1 MPKKES
7 FLQKFYNAA
16 KEFAGFSTMP
26 TVDDVR
32 AVYGP
37 AQTLGAPEE
46 VRVAMDSQ
54 LYDSGVYSLIQHTV
68 ELGQMPMAEF
78 VGYGM
83 LQSMSQ
89 NGLLR
94 ACIETVA
101 DDMTRNWIKLEKGL
115 DDPDADADGE
125 ISPEEKERIKEEERE
140 GSTLVDEMMRT
151 MNKYHLR
158 EVFHDAQELV
168 GYEGGA
174 MIYIDTGAI
183 GEELKTPLNL
193 TNYTGELKMGDLKG
207 FIVVDPVNV
216 FPGLY
221 NSTDPLRTDYFV
233 PKTWWVLGQEVH
245 ESRLVRLVDNE
256 VPILLRPSYNFMGIP
271 QAQILWDYVLHFQQ
285 CRIAATE
292 LVTKHSMTVFKTQ
305 IGDILFSGEGTR
317 ALDTRIKY
325 FKQNRDNLNIV
336 AIDKENEDLVN
347 VESSVAGVDSICKQS
362 LEYLAAINRTPAVKL
377 LGLSPTGFNAT
388 GESDIRN
395 YYDHIKSQQEK
406 IFRDGLQ
413 KCLDVLQL
421 NLNGKIDK
429 SLKFEFVQLS
439 EEDKNTLVQYQKT
452 KADVIGGLLDHNIIS
467 GEEARKALS
476 DDPDSGFS
484 GLDPDEVPEDEGGA
498 GEMPGMGG
506 EMPEGMGGEPP
517 QGSNPEE
524 GPAAP
529 EGEEKQ
535 QPPEGQ
541 VDKPT
546 AGDKIMAGSRGLA
559 QDAGEEDER
568 WITTK
573 NNHRVLI
580 DEEGTVRAGM
590 GGKFDGEKINTVAK
604 TSKPSSPSEDKTK
617 KLDSLL
623 DDLEKIQI
631 QQDLNTFNFMNKQ
644 ISVTEFKAK
653 NAELKKQKEPIQIE
667 VANLQKSGVMSTAE
681 KQAEERKEQE
691 KSALRQNVKQM
702 SDEWEKQFP
711 NDVAN
716 PVTPVDPKVLT
727 KDEIIQSLPPAW
739 GAEHAQE
746 FVDAV
751 HNYTKQHTDK
761 DEYRKSKYNAAVDYG
776 IRHSSLKWDNGVI
789 YRGTGVKQAEFDTYK
804 VGGVLTQHGLSSWS
818 QDKLKAESFKNDDE
832 GKVPVVFIDKTQGPR
847 NAMSVEDISAFRGAQ
862 TEKEVLYAIDQPF
875 RILSMKQEGGR
886 NLIEVEAVRK
896 KA

>member
-1 MPKKES
+1 MPKKEG
-7 FLQKFYNAA
+7 FIQKFYNAV
-16 KEFAGFSTMP
+16 KGYAGFSTIP
-26 TVDDVR
+26 TLDDVR
-32 AVYGP
+32 EVYGP
-37 AQTLGAPEE
+37 AQTLGAPED

-54 LYDSGVYSLIQHTV
+54 LYDSGVYSLIQHTL

-83 LQSMSQ
+83 LQTMSQ

-101 DDMTRNWIKLEKGL
+101 DDMTRNWIKLERDL

-125 ISPEEKERIKEEERE
+125 VTPEEKERIQEKERE
-140 GSTLVDEMMRT
+140 GETLVDEMMRT
-151 MNKYHLR
+151 MRKYHLR

-174 MIYIDTGAI
+174 MIYIDTGAM

-285 CRIAATE
+285 CRTAATE
-292 LVTKHSMTVFKTQ
+292 LVAKHSMTVFKTQ

-347 VESSVAGVDSICKQS
+347 VESSVAGVDAICKQS

-484 GLDPDEVPEDEGGA
+484 GLDAEELPEQEEETPPDGEGDSPDMS
-498 GEMPGMGG
+498 GEL
-506 EMPEGMGGEPP
+506 PEGMGGEEA
-517 QGSNPEE
+517 QELNPAQTMD
-524 GPAAP
+524 AAP
-529 EGEEKQ
+529 DDPNIK
-535 QPPEGQ
+535 
-541 VDKPT
+541 
-546 AGDKIMAGSRGLA
+546 A
-559 QDAGEEDER
+559 
-568 WITTK
+568 WITTETGSHIPVK
-573 NNHRVLI
+573 
-580 DEEGTVRAGM
+580 EGETKREAV
-590 GGKFDGEKINTVAK
+590 KSFV
-604 TSKPSSPSEDKTK
+604 TSKEGESSVVLPKVTGKNGKSVPYKKTTGQVFTNKITSAKDSRTEYTDKKGMKNDSWRVDVHDIDDYDKNTNAFHTPGGSVVAVVKTTDEDHTK
-617 KLDSLL
+617 GDIISACVKPGSPEKGSDILKIAIANGGDRLDSFEGNHDFYVRNGFEPVSWCKFSDEHAPDEWKAQNKGFYNGMP
-623 DDLEKIQI
+623 DDK
-631 QQDLNTFNFMNKQ
+631 LNVPREDVIFYRYTGKP
-644 ISVTEFKAK
+644 TTETAKEFK
-653 NAELKKQKEPIQIE
+653 QR
-667 VANLQKSGVMSTAE
+667 VAASNDYY
-681 KQAEERKEQE
+681 
-691 KSALRQNVKQM
+691 SAR
-702 SDEWEKQFP
+702 
-711 NDVAN
+711 DVRN
-716 PVTPVDPKVLT
+716 
-727 KDEIIQSLPPAW
+727 SLM
-739 GAEHAQE
+739 
-746 FVDAV
+746 
-751 HNYTKQHTDK
+751 
-761 DEYRKSKYNAAVDYG
+761 
-776 IRHSSLKWDNGVI
+776 
-789 YRGTGVKQAEFDTYK
+789 
-804 VGGVLTQHGLSSWS
+804 
-818 QDKLKAESFKNDDE
+818 DE
-832 GKVPVVFIDKTQGPR
+832 GEQ
-847 NAMSVEDISAFRGAQ
+847 
-862 TEKEVLYAIDQPF
+862 
-875 RILSMKQEGGR
+875 
-886 NLIEVEAVRK
+886 
-896 KA
+896 